1 MRGSLILLLSI
12 VALALLVPLT
22 LLPNSY
28 AMRVLILVVLFAAMG
43 QAWNLVTGL
52 TNQVSLGHAA
62 FFGIGAYTSMLLL
75 INYGISPWVGML
87 VGGIIAAAISLFLS
101 YPTLRLRGHYFALA
115 TLGFGEAVRI
125 VANSWGDLTGGPLGL
140 SAPILSGNNIAM
152 LQFRN
157 AYFYY
162 YITLAALILV
172 SAVLWLIKTRRLGY
186 YLMAVRENQDAAEV
200 IGVNTTQVKVRMMTL
215 SAFITAM
222 LGALYAQYT
231 SFIDPSSVFGL
242 VSISVFMALTCIV
255 GGLGTVWGP
264 IVGAALLIPLQEF
277 SSVLLGGQEAGLS
290 DLFYGVLLIVIILTM
305 PRGLTPAV
313 QAIAL
318 QLTQRGGRHSA
329 TRDEGQ

>member
-1 MRGSLILLLSI
+1 MRGSLILLVSI

>member
-140 SAPILSGNNIAM
+140 SAPILGGNNIAM

>member
-318 QLTQRGGRHSA
+318 QLTQRGGRYSA

>member
-115 TLGFGEAVRI
+115 TLGFGEAIRI

-318 QLTQRGGRHSA
+318 QLTQRGGRYSA

>member
-115 TLGFGEAVRI
+115 TLGFGEAIRI